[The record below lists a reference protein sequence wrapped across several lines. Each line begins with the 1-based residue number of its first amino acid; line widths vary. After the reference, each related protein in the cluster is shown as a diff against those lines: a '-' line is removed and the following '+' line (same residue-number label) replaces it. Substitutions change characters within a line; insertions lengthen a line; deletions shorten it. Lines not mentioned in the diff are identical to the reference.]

1 MRIRCRYSGIC
12 CKNLLNPSGKGHIP
26 PVKYIKAI
34 GMDILAPKKDRLP
47 EKPLFVCVLGNTET
61 AYIEGLSA
69 AGKTAKLTDY
79 TPAGDAEVLE
89 TGMIIDI
96 PILPM
101 TPPYDTPTP
110 ALITRA
116 ALSITGIPH
125 VFVNAGLR
133 VLPAK
138 QVPLIDIGGLPGND
152 IRKTIAVHDVENV
165 FKNAFKLG
173 EKLANDHDLIVIG
186 ESIPAGTTTAN
197 AVLQALGYDGN
208 VSSSSNSNPLNLKK
222 QVVEDALKSSG
233 ITFGSLRDTPLKAI
247 ESVGDPMMVA
257 VAGIAA
263 GLGDTPTIL
272 AGGTQMASI
281 FAVIKHMGYS
291 TDNIKIVT
299 TSYVVRDETANFT
312 ELAEEIGAM
321 YEGADP
327 EFGKSSF
334 KGLQQ
339 YEVGFVKE
347 GVGAGGAIYL
357 TSMFGHSME
366 ELRLKVEELCDELC
380 QFGNLDRVADKNI

>member
-1 MRIRCRYSGIC
+1 
-12 CKNLLNPSGKGHIP
+12 
-26 PVKYIKAI
+26 
-34 GMDILAPKKDRLP
+34 MDTSAPEKTRLP

-89 TGMIIDI
+89 TGTIIDI

-133 VLPAK
+133 VLPSE
-138 QVPLIDIGGLPGND
+138 QVSLIDVGGTPGDD
-152 IRKTIAVHDVENV
+152 IRNPIAVHDVDAV
-165 FKNAFKLG
+165 FSRSFELG
-173 EKLANDHDLIVIG
+173 EKLAKEHDLVIIG

-197 AVLQALGYDGN
+197 AVLQSLGYNGN
-208 VSSSSNSNPLNLKK
+208 VSSSSSANPLSLKK
-222 QVVEDALKSSG
+222 VVVKEALESSG
-233 ITFGSLRDTPLKAI
+233 ITFGSLRDDPLKAV

-263 GLGDTPTIL
+263 GLGKTTVIL
-272 AGGTQMASI
+272 AGGTQMISI
-281 FAVIKHMGYS
+281 FALIKHMGYS
-291 TDNIKIVT
+291 VDNIKIIT
-299 TSYVVRDETANFT
+299 TVYVIRDNSANFV
-312 ELAEEIGAM
+312 ELASDVGAAF
-321 YEGADP
+321 ESADP
-327 EFGKSSF
+327 EFSRSAF

-339 YEVGFVKE
+339 YEEGFVKE

-357 TSMFGHSME
+357 TGMFGYSME
-366 ELRLKVEELCDELC
+366 ELRLKIEQLCHELCSFGDLKRIADE
-380 QFGNLDRVADKNI
+380 DA

>member
-1 MRIRCRYSGIC
+1 
-12 CKNLLNPSGKGHIP
+12 
-26 PVKYIKAI
+26 
-34 GMDILAPKKDRLP
+34 MDTLAPEKVRLP
-47 EKPLFVCVLGNTET
+47 EKPLFVCSGNTET

-89 TGMIIDI
+89 TGTIIDI

-116 ALSITGIPH
+116 ALSITGVPH
-125 VFVNAGLR
+125 IFVNAGLR

-138 QVPLIDIGGLPGND
+138 QVPLIDIGGKPGDD
-152 IRKTIAVHDVENV
+152 IRKEVAVHDVKTV
-165 FKNAFKLG
+165 FNNAFKLG
-173 EKLANDHDLIVIG
+173 EKLSKEHDLIVIG

-233 ITFGSLRDTPLKAI
+233 ITFGSMRADPLKAI
-247 ESVGDPMMVA
+247 EAVGDPMMVA

-263 GLGDTPTIL
+263 GLGETPVIL

-281 FAVIKHMGYS
+281 FAVIKNLGYT

-299 TSYVVRDETANFT
+299 TAYVVRDESANFV
-312 ELAEEIGAM
+312 ELVGEIGAA

-327 EFGKSSF
+327 EFGKSGF

-357 TSMFGHSME
+357 TDMFGYSME
-366 ELRLKVEELCDELC
+366 ELRSKIEQLCDELC
-380 QFGNLDRVADKNI
+380 KFGDLNRVGEENI

>member
-1 MRIRCRYSGIC
+1 
-12 CKNLLNPSGKGHIP
+12 
-26 PVKYIKAI
+26 
-34 GMDILAPKKDRLP
+34 MDTLSPEKVRLP

-89 TGMIIDI
+89 TGTIIDI

-116 ALSITGIPH
+116 ALSITGVPH
-125 VFVNAGLR
+125 IFVNSGLK

-138 QVPLIDIGGLPGND
+138 QVDLVDIDGKPGDD
-152 IRKTIAVHDVENV
+152 IRKPIAVYNV
-165 FKNAFKLG
+165 QEAFDNAFKLG
-173 EKLANDHDLIVIG
+173 EELAKKHDYIMIG

-197 AVLQALGYDGN
+197 ALLQALGYDGN
-208 VSSSSNSNPLNLKK
+208 VSSSSDANPLTLKK
-222 QVVEDALKSSG
+222 EVVKDALASSG
-233 ITFGSLRDTPLKAI
+233 ITFGSLRDDPLKAI
-247 ESVGDPMMVA
+247 ASVGDPMMVA
-257 VAGIAA
+257 VAGITA
-263 GLGDTPTIL
+263 GLGDTPVVL
-272 AGGTQMASI
+272 AGGTQMVSI
-281 FAVIKHMGYS
+281 FAVIKHLGYP

-299 TSYVVRDETANFT
+299 TSYVVCDESANFVQ
-312 ELAEEIGAM
+312 LVNEIGADF
-321 YEGADP
+321 EGADP

-357 TSMFGHSME
+357 TAMYGYSME
-366 ELRLKVEELCDELC
+366 ELRSKIEQLCDELC
-380 QFGNLDRVADKNI
+380 KFGDLARVAGDDI

>member
-1 MRIRCRYSGIC
+1 
-12 CKNLLNPSGKGHIP
+12 
-26 PVKYIKAI
+26 
-34 GMDILAPKKDRLP
+34 MDTLAPEKVRLP
-47 EKPLFVCVLGNTET
+47 EKPLFVCVLANTET

-89 TGMIIDI
+89 TGTIIDI

-125 VFVNAGLR
+125 VFVNAGLK

-138 QVPLIDIGGLPGND
+138 QVPLVDIGGMPGGD
-152 IRKTIAVHDVENV
+152 IRNTIAVYNVEDA
-165 FKNAFKLG
+165 FKNAFKFG
-173 EKLANDHDLIVIG
+173 EELAKDHDLVVIG

-197 AVLQALGYDGN
+197 AVLQSLGYDGN
-208 VSSSSNSNPLNLKK
+208 VSSSSSSNPLSLKK
-222 QVVEDALKSSG
+222 QVVAEALESSG
-233 ITFGSLRDTPLKAI
+233 ISYGSLRDDPLKAI
-247 ESVGDPMMVA
+247 ASVGDPMMVA

-263 GLGDTPTIL
+263 GLGDTPVIL

-281 FAVIKHMGYS
+281 FAVIKHLGYA

-299 TSYVVRDETANFT
+299 TTYVVRDESANFV
-312 ELAEEIGAM
+312 ELAGEIGAR

-357 TSMFGHSME
+357 TGMFGYSMS
-366 ELRLKVEELCDELC
+366 ELRLKIEELCDELC
-380 QFGNLDRVADKNI
+380 KFGDIGRVANENM

>member
-1 MRIRCRYSGIC
+1 
-12 CKNLLNPSGKGHIP
+12 
-26 PVKYIKAI
+26 
-34 GMDILAPKKDRLP
+34 MDTLAPEKDRLP

-79 TPAGDAEVLE
+79 TPAGDAELLE
-89 TGMIIDI
+89 TGNLIDI
-96 PILPM
+96 PTLPM

-110 ALITRA
+110 ALITRT
-116 ALSITGIPH
+116 ALSLTGIPH

-138 QVPLIDIGGLPGND
+138 QVSLIDVGGKPGDD
-152 IRKTIAVHDVENV
+152 IRKQVAVHNVEDVFN
-165 FKNAFKLG
+165 NAFKFG
-173 EKLANDHDLIVIG
+173 EKLAKDHDLIVIG
-186 ESIPAGTTTAN
+186 ESIPGGTTTAN
-197 AVLQALGYDGN
+197 AVLQSLGYDGN
-208 VSSSSNSNPLNLKK
+208 VSSSSDSNPLDLKK
-222 QVVEDALKSSG
+222 QVVAEALESSG
-233 ITFGSLRDTPLKAI
+233 ITFGSLRETPLKAV

-263 GLGDTPTIL
+263 GIGDTPVVL

-281 FAVIKHMGYS
+281 FAVIKHMGYP

-299 TSYVVRDETANFT
+299 TSYVVRDESANFV
-312 ELAEEIGAM
+312 ELAAEIGAE

-327 EFGKSSF
+327 EFGKSGF

-339 YEVGFVKE
+339 YELGFVKE

-357 TSMFGHSME
+357 ADMFGHTME
-366 ELRLKVEELCDELC
+366 ELRSRIELLCDELLQVC
-380 QFGNLDRVADKNI
+380 

>member
-1 MRIRCRYSGIC
+1 
-12 CKNLLNPSGKGHIP
+12 
-26 PVKYIKAI
+26 
-34 GMDILAPKKDRLP
+34 MDTLAPDKVRLP

-89 TGMIIDI
+89 TGTIIDI

-116 ALSITGIPH
+116 ALSLIGVPH
-125 VFVNAGLR
+125 IFVNAGLK

-138 QVPLIDIGGLPGND
+138 KVTLVDIGGKPGGD
-152 IRKTIAVHDVENV
+152 IRDPIAVNNVEEAFN
-165 FKNAFKLG
+165 NSFKLG
-173 EKLANDHDLIVIG
+173 ENLSKDHDLVMIG
-186 ESIPAGTTTAN
+186 ESIPGGTTTAN
-197 AVLQALGYDGN
+197 AVLQSLGYDGN
-208 VSSSSNSNPLNLKK
+208 VSSSADSNPLRLKK
-222 QVVEDALKSSG
+222 EVVREAMASSG
-233 ITFGSLRDTPLKAI
+233 ITFGSLRDDPLKAI

-263 GLGDTPTIL
+263 GLGETPVIL

-299 TSYVVRDETANFT
+299 TSYVMNDKSANFV
-312 ELAEEIGAM
+312 ELANEVGAK
-321 YEGADP
+321 YEGKDP
-327 EFGKSSF
+327 EFGRSSF

-339 YEVGFVKE
+339 YEAGFVKE

-357 TSMFGHSME
+357 TELLGHSME
-366 ELRLKVEELCDELC
+366 ELRSKIEQLCDELC
-380 QFGNLDRVADKNI
+380 KFGDLARVGGEDI

>member
-1 MRIRCRYSGIC
+1 
-12 CKNLLNPSGKGHIP
+12 
-26 PVKYIKAI
+26 
-34 GMDILAPKKDRLP
+34 MDTLAPEKVRLP

-89 TGMIIDI
+89 TGTIIDI

-138 QVPLIDIGGLPGND
+138 QVPLIDIGGKPGDD
-152 IRKTIAVHDVENV
+152 IRKPVAVHDVEDV
-165 FKNAFKLG
+165 FDNAFKLG
-173 EKLANDHDLIVIG
+173 EKLAKEHDLIVIG

-208 VSSSSNSNPLNLKK
+208 VSSSSNSNPLDLKK
-222 QVVEDALKSSG
+222 QVVADALKSSD
-233 ITFGSLRDTPLKAI
+233 ITFGSLRETPLKAI
-247 ESVGDPMMVA
+247 ETVGDPMMVA
-257 VAGIAA
+257 VAGITA
-263 GLGDTPTIL
+263 GLGDTPVIL

-281 FAVIKHMGYS
+281 FAVVKHMGYA
-291 TDNIKIVT
+291 TDNVKIVT
-299 TSYVVRDETANFT
+299 TSYVVRDETANFA
-312 ELAEEIGAM
+312 ELAAEIGSE

-327 EFGKSSF
+327 EFGRSSF

-357 TSMFGHSME
+357 TAMFGHTME
-366 ELRLKVEELCDELC
+366 ELRLKIEELCDELC
-380 QFGNLDRVADKNI
+380 KFGDINRVAEADI

>member
-1 MRIRCRYSGIC
+1 
-12 CKNLLNPSGKGHIP
+12 
-26 PVKYIKAI
+26 
-34 GMDILAPKKDRLP
+34 MDTLSPEKVRLP

-89 TGMIIDI
+89 TGTIIDI

-116 ALSITGIPH
+116 ALSITGVPH
-125 VFVNAGLR
+125 IFVNAGLK

-138 QVPLIDIGGLPGND
+138 QVPLFSINGKPGDD
-152 IRKTIAVHDVENV
+152 IRKPVAVHNV
-165 FKNAFKLG
+165 QEAFDNAFRLG
-173 EKLANDHDLIVIG
+173 EELAKKHDFVMIG

-208 VSSSSNSNPLNLKK
+208 VSSSSDSNPLSLKK
-222 QVVEDALKSSG
+222 EVVKEALASSG
-233 ITFGSLRDTPLKAI
+233 ITFGSLRNDPIKAI
-247 ESVGDPMMVA
+247 TSVGDPMMVA

-263 GLGDTPTIL
+263 GLGDTPVVL

-281 FAVIKHMGYS
+281 FAAIKHMGYS
-291 TDNIKIVT
+291 MDHIKIVT
-299 TSYVVRDETANFT
+299 TSYVVRDESANFV
-312 ELAEEIGAM
+312 ELVDEVGADF
-321 YEGADP
+321 EGADP

-357 TSMFGHSME
+357 TAMYGYSME
-366 ELRLKVEELCDELC
+366 DLRLKIEQLCDELC
-380 QFGNLDRVADKNI
+380 KFGDLDRVASENI

>member
-1 MRIRCRYSGIC
+1 
-12 CKNLLNPSGKGHIP
+12 
-26 PVKYIKAI
+26 
-34 GMDILAPKKDRLP
+34 MDILAPEKVRIP
-47 EKPLFVCVLGNTET
+47 ENPLFVCVLGNTET

-89 TGMIIDI
+89 TGTIIDI

-133 VLPAK
+133 VLPAE
-138 QVPLIDIGGLPGND
+138 QVPLIDIGGKPGDD
-152 IRKTIAVHDVENV
+152 IRKQVAVHNVEGV
-165 FKNAFKLG
+165 FENAFKLG
-173 EKLANDHDLIVIG
+173 EKLSKEHDLIVIG

-197 AVLQALGYDGN
+197 AVLQSLGYDGN
-208 VSSSSNSNPLNLKK
+208 VSSSSSSNPLDLKK
-222 QVVEDALKSSG
+222 QVVAEAMRSSG
-233 ITFGSLRDTPLKAI
+233 ITFGSLREQPLKAV

-263 GLGDTPTIL
+263 GLGDTPVIL

-299 TSYVVRDETANFT
+299 TSYVVRDESANFV
-312 ELAEEIGAM
+312 ELAAEIGAEF
-321 YEGADP
+321 EGADP
-327 EFGKSSF
+327 EFGKSGF

-357 TSMFGHSME
+357 TGMFGHTME
-366 ELRLKVEELCDELC
+366 ELRLKIEDLCDELC
-380 QFGNLDRVADKNI
+380 KFGDLNRVADEEL